1 MHRTQKGFTLIEL
14 LIVIA
19 IISILTGLAAVSYS
33 GVQARGRDAQRKNDL
48 NQIKVT
54 LSTYY
59 NAQVPTAFAASAAGC
74 VSTTASCATLTI
86 DDVSDLLTA
95 ALKPNYIRDVPTDP
109 KNTGMY
115 LYKYTSSPNNSVA
128 NQNFTLTA
136 TLDNKNDRNGWGT
149 GSSWVQDGY
158 SVINN

>member
-1 MHRTQKGFTLIEL
+1 MNKKGFTLIEL

-19 IISILTGLAAVSYS
+19 IIGILTGLAAVSYS

-59 NAQVPTAFAASAAGC
+59 NAQVPTAFVPSSANCTNTNGSC
-74 VSTTASCATLTI
+74 STMAVDGS
-86 DDVSDLLTA
+86 SDLLSV
-95 ALKPNYIRDVPTDP
+95 ALQPNYIRQMPTDP
-109 KNTGMY
+109 KNTGVY
-115 LYKYTSSPNNSVA
+115 LYKYTSSSNNNIA

-136 TLDNKNDRNGWGT
+136 SLENTNDKRGWG
-149 GSSWVQDGY
+149 GGNAWIQDGY
-158 SVINN
+158 SAINN

>member
-1 MHRTQKGFTLIEL
+1 MLSKGFTLIEL
-14 LIVIA
+14 LIVVA
-19 IISILTGLAAVSYS
+19 IISILTGIAAVSYS
-33 GVQARGRDAQRKNDL
+33 GIQARGRDAQRKNDL
-48 NQIKVT
+48 YQIKVI

-59 NAQVPTAFAASAAGC
+59 NAQVPTAFQPSSTNC
-74 VSTTASCATLTI
+74 ISTTSACGTLII
-86 DDVSDLLTA
+86 DDSTDLLTA

-109 KNTGMY
+109 KNTGIY

-136 TLDNKNDRNGWGT
+136 TLENTNDRKGWNG
-149 GSSWVQDGY
+149 GSAWVQDGY